1 MTTADTQALLAD
13 LSTRLGPDRVI
24 VDPAQLITYE
34 VDGSFDRGHPD
45 GVVFPRSVD
54 EVVQLVRWAARH
66 QIPLIARG
74 SGTGLAG
81 GAVPEHGGVVV
92 QLGLMNHVLDI
103 DLTGR
108 SAVVEAGVVNL
119 IFDTRV
125 RQHGL
130 FFPPDPSSQR
140 TATIGGNIGTNAGGP
155 HCFKYGV
162 TSNYVTGVEVV
173 LSDGRIIHT
182 GGRALDIPA
191 YDLTALFV
199 GSEGT
204 LGIITRADLRLL
216 RDPPAVR
223 TLLAAFDSVEQAG
236 KAVSAIIARG
246 LVPATMEMMD
256 SSIVRIVEEYA
267 HPGLPLDAGAVLII
281 EVDGYPE
288 SVGPQIAEIEAT
300 LRDCDVREVRVAQ
313 SAAERD
319 RIWFA
324 RKSAAGA
331 MARLAPAYYLV
342 DGTVPRSKL
351 AETLAAVN
359 RIIEADG
366 FRTGHVFHA
375 GDGNLHPLILIEH
388 PSDRALIARVL
399 ETGRKILEVCVAAG
413 GSITGEH
420 GVGIEKRA
428 FMPLMY
434 GATELSLMWDVKDIF
449 DPTGMMNPG
458 KVLPPR
464 DEVMAGLHNA
474 QEPQR
479 GRVSP
484 VVAATGPLSEPAP
497 TAPVF
502 ITPESAEEAAER
514 LRDLTSAGQSV
525 RIRGGGTKSA
535 LLPPADAVVSTAHLS
550 GIRVLAPDD
559 LYITVGAGTCL
570 EELQK
575 AVHPYGMWAPI
586 ASPWSTATI
595 GGTIAA
601 NLNAPLRMRYGSLRD
616 LILAATVALPNGR
629 VARIGRPVVKNVAG
643 YDLPKVHVGAHGT
656 LGLLCDITIKLTP
669 LPRMRATLIA
679 APRRIA
685 QALETGAKLA
695 QHSLIASAVLL
706 LEVADDG
713 RWAAPLPVSLDRRP
727 MTLLVYT
734 AEGLAEDVAAEL
746 AAVRTVLRNAG
757 IPALQIEAPSGSD
770 LWGAFL
776 SAAQPDDL
784 MVRIGV
790 APRDIGALLQ
800 RAGFGGHESYVADV
814 AAGQVYVRAPAPH
827 PDDAGRILE
836 RLRTAARTLG
846 GYAVALA
853 APARARIDRWGFAP
867 DALDKMQALR
877 QRWGADGLLNPGAF
891 LV

>member
-13 LSTRLGPDRVI
+13 LAARLGPDRVV

-54 EVVQLVRWAARH
+54 EVVQVVRWAAEHRT
-66 QIPLIARG
+66 PLIARG

-81 GAVPEHGGVVV
+81 GAVPEIGGLVV
-92 QLGLMNHVLDI
+92 QLGLMNKVLEL
-103 DLTGR
+103 DLIGH
-108 SAVVEAGVVNL
+108 SAVVEAGTVNL
-119 IFDTRV
+119 IFDNQV
-125 RQHGL
+125 RKHGL

-162 TSNYVTGVEVV
+162 TSNYVTGLEVV

-182 GGRALDIPA
+182 GGRAFDMPA

-204 LGIITRADLRLL
+204 LGIITRADLRVL

-223 TLLAAFDSVEQAG
+223 TMLAAFDSVEHAG
-236 KAVSAIIARG
+236 EAVSAIIARG

-300 LRDCDVREVRVAQ
+300 LRECNVREMRIAQ

-331 MARLAPAYYLV
+331 MARLAPAYYLL

-351 AETLAAVN
+351 AETLAIVN
-359 RIIEADG
+359 QIIEADG

-375 GDGNLHPLILIEH
+375 GDGNLHPLILIED
-388 PSDRALIARVL
+388 PSDRTLIARIL
-399 ETGRKILEVCVAAG
+399 ETGRKILAACVAAG

-428 FMPLMY
+428 FMSLMY
-434 GATELSLMWDVKDIF
+434 GPTELSLMWDMKEIF
-449 DPTGMMNPG
+449 DPVGIMNPG

-464 DEVMAGLHNA
+464 E
-474 QEPQR
+474 E
-479 GRVSP
+479 
-484 VVAATGPLSEPAP
+484 VVAPSHNGRP
-497 TAPVF
+497 TDSAPV
-502 ITPESAEEAAER
+502 IHSPEIAEASATPPVATPESPEEAAET
-514 LRDLTSAGQSV
+514 LHALIDAGKSV

-535 LLPPADAVVSTAHLS
+535 LLPPADAVLSTGCLS
-550 GIRVLAPDD
+550 GIRALAPED
-559 LYITVGAGTCL
+559 LYVTVGAGMRL
-570 EELQK
+570 EELQ
-575 AVHPYGMWAPI
+575 AVLQEHRMWAPL
-586 ASPWSTATI
+586 ASPWSAATI
-595 GGTIAA
+595 GGLIAA
-601 NLNAPLRMRYGSLRD
+601 NANAPLRMRYGSIRD
-616 LILAATVALPNGR
+616 MLLAATIALPDGR

-643 YDLPKVHVGAHGT
+643 YDLHKVHVGAHGT
-656 LGLLCDITIKLTP
+656 LGLLCDVTLKLAP
-669 LPRMRATLIA
+669 LPRARATVIA
-679 APRRIA
+679 TPRRIA
-685 QALETGAKLA
+685 QALDVGAALA
-695 QHSLIASAVLL
+695 QQSLVASAVLT
-706 LEVADDG
+706 LEIADGGD
-713 RWAAPLPVSLDRRP
+713 WLSELPVALDRRP
-727 MTLLVYT
+727 TTLLVYT
-734 AEGLAEDVAAEL
+734 AEGLAEDVTAEI
-746 AAVRTVLRNAG
+746 AAVRAALRSAD
-757 IPALQIEAPSGSD
+757 IPAVQINAPSGCA
-770 LWGAFL
+770 LWGAFIN
-776 SAAQPDDL
+776 AAQPEDL
-784 MVRIGV
+784 LVRVGV
-790 APRDIGALLQ
+790 APKDIRAFMQ
-800 RAGFGGHESYVADV
+800 RAGFGGNESYLTDL

-827 PDDAGRILE
+827 PEDASRMLD
-836 RLRTAARTLG
+836 RLRTAARTLN
-846 GYAVALA
+846 GYAIALA
-853 APARARIDRWGFAP
+853 APARARFDRWGFTP
-867 DALDKMQALR
+867 DALDRMQEMR
-877 QRWGADGLLNPGAF
+877 RRWGADGRLNPGAF
-891 LV
+891 IV

>member
-1 MTTADTQALLAD
+1 MTTADTQVLLAD
-13 LSTRLGPDRVI
+13 LSARLGPDRVI

-34 VDGSFDRGHPD
+34 GDGSFDRGHPD

-66 QIPLIARG
+66 HVPLIARG

-81 GAVPEHGGVVV
+81 GAVPEQGGVVV

-223 TLLAAFDSVEQAG
+223 TLLAAFDSVEHAG
-236 KAVSAIIARG
+236 RAVSAIIARG

-300 LRDCDVREVRVAQ
+300 LRACEVREVRVAQ

-351 AETLAAVN
+351 AETLVAVN

-375 GDGNLHPLILIEH
+375 GDGNLHPLILIDD

-449 DPTGMMNPG
+449 DSAGIMNPG
-458 KVLPPR
+458 KVLPPC
-464 DEVMAGLHNA
+464 EAVMTVPHDGRR
-474 QEPQR
+474 PQPER
-479 GRVSP
+479 LSSAATVTGAPGESASP
-484 VVAATGPLSEPAP
+484 VPA
-497 TAPVF
+497 F
-502 ITPESAEEAAER
+502 ITPGSAEEAAET
-514 LRDLTSAGQSV
+514 LRDLIGAGRSV

-535 LLPPADAVVSTAHLS
+535 LLPPADTVVSTAHLS
-550 GIRVLAPDD
+550 GICELAPDD
-559 LYITVGAGTCL
+559 LYVTVGAGMSL

-586 ASPWSTATI
+586 ASPWSNATI

-616 LILAATVALPNGR
+616 LILAATVALPDGR

-669 LPRMRATLIA
+669 LPRTRATLIA
-679 APRRIA
+679 APHRIA
-685 QALETGAKLA
+685 QALEAGTKLA
-695 QHSLIASAVLL
+695 QQSLIASAVLL
-706 LEVADDG
+706 LEIADDG
-713 RWAAPLPVSLDRRP
+713 RWAASLPITLDRCP

-746 AAVRTVLRNAG
+746 AAVRAVLRQAG
-757 IPALQIEAPSGSD
+757 IPTLQIAAPSGSD
-770 LWGAFL
+770 LWGAFI
-776 SAAQPDDL
+776 SAARPDDL
-784 MVRIGV
+784 MVRVGV

-800 RAGFGGHESYVADV
+800 RAGFGRSESYVADV

-846 GYAVALA
+846 GYAVVLA
-853 APARARIDRWGFAP
+853 APTRAPIDRWGFTP

>member
-13 LSTRLGPDRVI
+13 LSARLGPDRVV

-45 GVVFPRSVD
+45 GVVFPRSVN
-54 EVVQLVRWAARH
+54 EVVQVVRWAAEH
-66 QIPLIARG
+66 HTPLIARG

-81 GAVPEHGGVVV
+81 GAVPELGGLVV
-92 QLGLMNHVLDI
+92 QLGLMNRVLEL
-103 DLTGR
+103 DLTGH

-119 IFDTRV
+119 IFDNQV
-125 RQHGL
+125 RKHGL

-182 GGRALDIPA
+182 GGRAFDIPT

-204 LGIITRADLRLL
+204 LGIITRADLRVL

-223 TLLAAFDSVEQAG
+223 TMLAAFDSVEHAG
-236 KAVSAIIARG
+236 EAVSAIIARG
-246 LVPATMEMMD
+246 LIPATMEMMD

-288 SVGPQIAEIEAT
+288 SVGPQIAEIEAI
-300 LRDCDVREVRVAQ
+300 LRMCNVREMRVAQ
-313 SAAERD
+313 SVAERD

-351 AETLAAVN
+351 AETLTTIN

-375 GDGNLHPLILIEH
+375 GDGNLHPLILIED
-388 PSDRALIARVL
+388 PSDRALIARIL
-399 ETGRKILEVCVAAG
+399 ETGRKVLAACVAAG

-428 FMPLMY
+428 FMSLMY
-434 GATELSLMWDVKDIF
+434 GPTELGLMWDVKEIF
-449 DPTGMMNPG
+449 DPAGIMNPG

-464 DEVMAGLHNA
+464 DEVVTSSINGRLTDSAPAIRLAEMAETSA
-474 QEPQR
+474 AAP
-479 GRVSP
+479 P
-484 VVAATGPLSEPAP
+484 VAA
-497 TAPVF
+497 
-502 ITPESAEEAAER
+502 PERPEDAAEA
-514 LRDLTSAGQSV
+514 LRAFIDAGKSV

-535 LLPPADAVVSTAHLS
+535 LLPPADVVLSTECLS
-550 GIRVLAPDD
+550 GIRALVPEDM
-559 LYITVGAGTCL
+559 YVTVGAGTRL
-570 EELQK
+570 EELQ
-575 AVHPYGMWAPI
+575 AALQNHRMWAPL
-586 ASPWSTATI
+586 ASPWSSSTI
-595 GGTIAA
+595 GGMIAA
-601 NLNAPLRMRYGSLRD
+601 NVNAPLRMRYGSIRD
-616 LILAATVALPNGR
+616 MLLAATIALPDGR

-643 YDLPKVHVGAHGT
+643 YDLQKVHVGAHGT
-656 LGLLCDITIKLTP
+656 LGLLCDVTLKLTP
-669 LPRMRATLIA
+669 LPRARATVIA
-679 APRRIA
+679 VPRRIA
-685 QALETGAKLA
+685 QALDIGATLA
-695 QHSLIASAVLL
+695 QQCLIASAVLA
-706 LEVADDG
+706 LEIADG
-713 RWAAPLPVSLDRRP
+713 GGWLPTLPVVLDRRTT
-727 MTLLVYT
+727 TLLIYT
-734 AEGLAEDVAAEL
+734 VEGLAEDVMAEL
-746 AAVRTVLRNAG
+746 AAVRAVLRGAD
-757 IPALQIEAPSGSD
+757 IPAIQIDSSSGSD
-770 LWGAFL
+770 LWGAFIR
-776 SAAQPDDL
+776 AAQPDDL
-784 MVRIGV
+784 LVRIGV
-790 APRDIGALLQ
+790 APKDIRGFMQ
-800 RAGFGGHESYVADV
+800 RAGFGGKESYLTDL

-827 PDDAGRILE
+827 PDDATRILD
-836 RLRTAARTLG
+836 RLRTAARALN
-846 GYAVALA
+846 GYAIALA
-853 APARARIDRWGFAP
+853 APARARIDRWGYAP
-867 DALDKMQALR
+867 DALDRLQEMR
-877 QRWGADGLLNPGAF
+877 QRWGAGGLLNPGAF
-891 LV
+891 IV

>member
-13 LSTRLGPDRVI
+13 LAARLGPDRVI

-34 VDGSFDRGHPD
+34 VDGSFERGHPD
-45 GVVFPRSVD
+45 GVVFPRSVN
-54 EVVQLVRWAARH
+54 EVVELVRWAAEQRV
-66 QIPLIARG
+66 PLIARG

-81 GAVPEHGGVVV
+81 GAVPEIGGVVV
-92 QLGLMNHVLDI
+92 QLGLMNRVLEL
-103 DLTGR
+103 DLIGR

-119 IFDTRV
+119 LFDNQV
-125 RQHGL
+125 RKHGL

-162 TSNYVTGVEVV
+162 TSNYVTGLEVV

-182 GGRALDIPA
+182 GGRAFDIPA

-204 LGIITRADLRLL
+204 LGIITRADLRVL

-223 TLLAAFDSVEQAG
+223 TMLAAFDSVERAG
-236 KAVSAIIARG
+236 EAVSTIIARG
-246 LVPATMEMMD
+246 LIPATMEMMD

-288 SVGPQIAEIEAT
+288 SVGPQIAEIEAI
-300 LRDCDVREVRVAQ
+300 LRECSVREMRVAQ

-351 AETLAAVN
+351 AETLATIN
-359 RIIEADG
+359 QIIEADG

-375 GDGNLHPLILIEH
+375 GDGNLHPLVLIDD
-388 PSDRALIARVL
+388 PSDRTLIARVL
-399 ETGRKILEVCVAAG
+399 ETGRKILAACVAAG

-428 FMPLMY
+428 FMSLMY
-434 GATELSLMWDVKDIF
+434 GATELSLMWDVKEMF
-449 DPTGMMNPG
+449 DPVEIMNTG

-464 DEVMAGLHNA
+464 DEIVAPAHHGRPPGAAPATLQAETTTMSSAGLPIA
-474 QEPQR
+474 TPT
-479 GRVSP
+479 SP
-484 VVAATGPLSEPAP
+484 
-497 TAPVF
+497 
-502 ITPESAEEAAER
+502 EEAADT
-514 LRDLTSAGQSV
+514 LRAFIEGGKSV

-535 LLPPADAVVSTAHLS
+535 LLPPADVMLSTEDLS
-550 GIRVLAPDD
+550 GICDLAVED
-559 LYITVGAGTCL
+559 LYVTVGAGTRL
-570 EELQK
+570 ADLQ
-575 AVHPYGMWAPI
+575 ALLQGHGMWAPL
-586 ASPWSTATI
+586 ASPWQAATI
-595 GGTIAA
+595 GGIIAA
-601 NLNAPLRMRYGSLRD
+601 NANAPLRMRYGSVRD
-616 LILAATVALPNGR
+616 VLLAATIALPDGR

-643 YDLPKVHVGAHGT
+643 YDLHKVQVGAYGT
-656 LGLLCDITIKLTP
+656 LGLLCEVTLKLAP
-669 LPRMRATLIA
+669 LPRARATVIA
-679 APRRIA
+679 MPRRIA
-685 QALETGAKLA
+685 QALDVGATLT
-695 QHSLIASAVLL
+695 QQSLIASAALA
-706 LEVADDG
+706 LEIADG
-713 RWAAPLPVSLDRRP
+713 GGWLPPLPVALDRRP
-727 MTLLVYT
+727 TTLLVYT
-734 AEGLAEDVAAEL
+734 AEGLAEDVRAEI
-746 AAVRTVLRNAG
+746 AAVRTVLRSAD
-757 IPALQIEAPSGSD
+757 ISALQIDSSGSD

-784 MVRIGV
+784 LIRIGI
-790 APRDIGALLQ
+790 APKDIRGFMQ
-800 RAGFGGHESYVADV
+800 RAGFGGRESYLTDL

-827 PDDAGRILE
+827 PDDAHRILD
-836 RLRTAARTLG
+836 RLRTAARTLN
-846 GYAVALA
+846 GYAVVLA
-853 APARARIDRWGFAP
+853 APARARLDPWGYTP
-867 DALDKMQALR
+867 DALDRMR
-877 QRWGADGLLNPGAF
+877 EMRRRWGADGLLNPGAF
-891 LV
+891 IV

>member
-1 MTTADTQALLAD
+1 MTAANAQALLAD
-13 LSTRLGPDRVI
+13 LSARLGPDRVV

-54 EVVQLVRWAARH
+54 DVVQVVRWAAERRM
-66 QIPLIARG
+66 PLIARG

-81 GAVPEHGGVVV
+81 GAVPEIGGLVV
-92 QLGLMNHVLDI
+92 QLGLMNRVLEL
-103 DLTGR
+103 DLVGR

-119 IFDTRV
+119 FFDNQLR
-125 RQHGL
+125 RHGF

-162 TSNYVTGVEVV
+162 TSNYVTGLEAV
-173 LSDGRIIHT
+173 LSDGRIIHA

-204 LGIITRADLRLL
+204 LGIITRADLRVL

-223 TLLAAFDSVEQAG
+223 TMLAAFDSVEHAG
-236 KAVSAIIARG
+236 EAVSAIIARG

-256 SSIVRIVEEYA
+256 ASIVRIVEEYA

-300 LRDCDVREVRVAQ
+300 LRECNVRDMRIAQ

-351 AETLAAVN
+351 AETLATVN

-375 GDGNLHPLILIEH
+375 GDGNLHPLILIDD
-388 PSDRALIARVL
+388 PSDRALIARIL

-428 FMPLMY
+428 FMTLMY
-434 GATELSLMWDVKDIF
+434 GPAELALMWDVKEIF
-449 DPTGMMNPG
+449 DPAGIMNPG

-464 DEVMAGLHNA
+464 E
-474 QEPQR
+474 E
-479 GRVSP
+479 
-484 VVAATGPLSEPAP
+484 VVAAAHRERAIGAAPAIRPLATTEDADAAP
-497 TAPVF
+497 PVAA
-502 ITPESAEEAAER
+502 PESPEDAAET
-514 LRDLTSAGQSV
+514 LRAFIDAGKSV

-535 LLPPADAVVSTAHLS
+535 LLPPADAVLSTECLS
-550 GIRVLAPDD
+550 GIRALAPED
-559 LYITVGAGTCL
+559 LYVTVGAGMRL
-570 EELQK
+570 EDLQS
-575 AVHPYGMWAPI
+575 VLREHRMWAPL
-586 ASPWSTATI
+586 ASPWSAATI
-595 GGTIAA
+595 GGIIAA
-601 NLNAPLRMRYGSLRD
+601 NANAPLRMRYGGIRD
-616 LILAATVALPNGR
+616 MLLAATIALPDGR

-643 YDLPKVHVGAHGT
+643 YDLHRVHVGAHGT
-656 LGLLCDITIKLTP
+656 LGLLCDVTLKLAP
-669 LPRMRATLIA
+669 LPRARVTVIA
-679 APRRIA
+679 MPRRIA
-685 QALETGAKLA
+685 QALDIGATLA
-695 QHSLIASAVLL
+695 QQSLIASAVLA
-706 LEVADDG
+706 LEIADG
-713 RWAAPLPVSLDRRP
+713 GGWLSALSVTLDRRP
-727 MTLLVYT
+727 TTLLAYT
-734 AEGLAEDVAAEL
+734 AEGLAEDVMAEL
-746 AAVRTVLRNAG
+746 AAVRAALRGAG
-757 IPALQIEAPSGSD
+757 IPAVQISAPSGSD
-770 LWGAFL
+770 LWGAFI
-776 SAAQPDDL
+776 SATQADDL
-784 MVRIGV
+784 LVRVGV
-790 APRDIGALLQ
+790 APKDIRAFMQ
-800 RAGFGGHESYVADV
+800 RAGFGGKESYLTDL

-827 PDDAGRILE
+827 PDDATRILD
-836 RLRTAARTLG
+836 RLRTAARTLN
-846 GYAVALA
+846 GYAIVLA
-853 APARARIDRWGFAP
+853 APARARLDRWGYTP
-867 DALDKMQALR
+867 DALDRMQEMR
-877 QRWGADGLLNPGAF
+877 RRWGAGGLLNPGAF
-891 LV
+891 IV

>member
-1 MTTADTQALLAD
+1 MTIADTQALLAD
-13 LSTRLGPDRVI
+13 LSAQLGPDRVV
-24 VDPAQLITYE
+24 VDSAQLITYE
-34 VDGSFDRGHPD
+34 GDGSFDRGHPD
-45 GVVFPRSVD
+45 GVVFPHSVD
-54 EVVQLVRWAARH
+54 EVVQVVRWAARH
-66 QIPLIARG
+66 HVPLIARG

-81 GAVPEHGGVVV
+81 GSVPEHGGVVV
-92 QLGLMNHVLDI
+92 QLGLMNRVLDI

-182 GGRALDIPA
+182 GGRALDIPS

-223 TLLAAFDSVEQAG
+223 TLLAAFDSVEHAG
-236 KAVSAIIARG
+236 KAVSAVIARG

-375 GDGNLHPLILIEH
+375 GDGNLHPLILIDN

-399 ETGRKILEVCVAAG
+399 ETGRKVLEVCVAAG

-428 FMPLMY
+428 FMPVMY
-434 GATELSLMWDVKDIF
+434 GPAELSLMWDVKDIF
-449 DPTGMMNPG
+449 DPTGIMNRG

-464 DEVMAGLHNA
+464 DQVMAGLGNVQKQQA
-474 QEPQR
+474 EYP
-479 GRVSP
+479 SP
-484 VVAATGPLSEPAP
+484 AVKAAETLSASASSEPALI
-497 TAPVF
+497 AP
-502 ITPESAEEAAER
+502 ENAEEAAEI
-514 LRDLTSAGQSV
+514 LRNLVGDGRSV
-525 RIRGGGTKSA
+525 RIRGGGTKSD
-535 LLPPADAVVSTAHLS
+535 LLPPTETVISTAHLS
-550 GIRVLAPDD
+550 GICELAPDD
-559 LYITVGAGTCL
+559 LYVIVGAGTRL

-575 AVHPYGMWAPI
+575 EVQQYGMWAPL
-586 ASPWSTATI
+586 ASPWSAATI
-595 GGTIAA
+595 GGTIAT

-616 LILAATVALPNGR
+616 LILAATVALPDGR

-643 YDLPKVHVGAHGT
+643 YDLPKLHVGAHGT
-656 LGLLCDITIKLTP
+656 LGLLCDITLKLTP
-669 LPRMRATLIA
+669 LPRARATLIA

-685 QALETGAKLA
+685 QALEVGTKLV
-695 QHSLIASAVLL
+695 QQSLIASAVLL
-706 LEVADDG
+706 LEVAG
-713 RWAAPLPVSLDRRP
+713 NGHWAASLPITLDRCP

-757 IPALQIEAPSGSD
+757 IPALQIEAPSGSE
-770 LWGAFL
+770 LWGTFI

-784 MVRIGV
+784 MVRVGV
-790 APRDIGALLQ
+790 APKDIGVLLQ
-800 RAGFGGHESYVADV
+800 RAGFGGNESYMADV
-814 AAGQVYVRAPAPH
+814 VSGQVYVRAPAPH
-827 PDDAGRILE
+827 PDDAGRILD
-836 RLRTAARTLG
+836 RLRTAAQTFG
-846 GYAVALA
+846 GYAVVMA
-853 APARARIDRWGFAP
+853 APARAPIDRWGFTP

>member
-1 MTTADTQALLAD
+1 MTAADTQALLAD
-13 LSTRLGPDRVI
+13 LAARLGPDRVV

-34 VDGSFDRGHPD
+34 VDGSFERGHPD
-45 GVVFPRSVD
+45 GVVFPRSVN
-54 EVVQLVRWAARH
+54 EVVELVRWAAEQRV
-66 QIPLIARG
+66 PLIARG

-81 GAVPEHGGVVV
+81 GAVPEIGGVVV
-92 QLGLMNHVLDI
+92 QLGLMNRVLEL
-103 DLTGR
+103 DLIGR

-119 IFDTRV
+119 LFDNQV
-125 RQHGL
+125 RKHGL

-162 TSNYVTGVEVV
+162 TSNYVTGLEVV

-182 GGRALDIPA
+182 GGRSFDIPA

-204 LGIITRADLRLL
+204 LGIITRADLRVL

-223 TLLAAFDSVEQAG
+223 TMLAAFDSVEHAG
-236 KAVSAIIARG
+236 EAVSAIIARG

-300 LRDCDVREVRVAQ
+300 LRECNVREMRIAQ

-331 MARLAPAYYLV
+331 MARLAPAYYLL

-351 AETLAAVN
+351 AETLAIVN
-359 RIIEADG
+359 QIIEADG

-375 GDGNLHPLILIEH
+375 GDGNLHPLILIED
-388 PSDRALIARVL
+388 PSDRTLIARVL
-399 ETGRKILEVCVAAG
+399 ETGRKILAACVAAG

-428 FMPLMY
+428 FMSLMY
-434 GATELSLMWDVKDIF
+434 GPTELSLMWDVKEMF
-449 DPTGMMNPG
+449 DPVEIMNTG

-464 DEVMAGLHNA
+464 DEIVAPAHYGRPPGAAPATLQAETTNMSSAGLPIA
-474 QEPQR
+474 TPT
-479 GRVSP
+479 SP
-484 VVAATGPLSEPAP
+484 
-497 TAPVF
+497 
-502 ITPESAEEAAER
+502 EEAADA
-514 LRDLTSAGQSV
+514 LRAFIEGGKSV

-535 LLPPADAVVSTAHLS
+535 LLPPADVMLSTEALS
-550 GIRVLAPDD
+550 GICDLAVED
-559 LYITVGAGTCL
+559 LYVTVGAGTRL
-570 EELQK
+570 ADLQ
-575 AVHPYGMWAPI
+575 ALLQGHGMWAPL
-586 ASPWSTATI
+586 ASPWQAATI
-595 GGTIAA
+595 GGIIAA
-601 NLNAPLRMRYGSLRD
+601 NANAPLRMRYGSVRD
-616 LILAATVALPNGR
+616 VLLAATIALPDGR

-643 YDLPKVHVGAHGT
+643 YDLHKVQVGAYGT
-656 LGLLCDITIKLTP
+656 LGLLCEVTLKLAP
-669 LPRMRATLIA
+669 LPRARATVIA
-679 APRRIA
+679 MPRRIA
-685 QALETGAKLA
+685 QALDVGATLT
-695 QHSLIASAVLL
+695 QQSLIASAALA
-706 LEVADDG
+706 LEIADG
-713 RWAAPLPVSLDRRP
+713 GGWLPPLPVALDRRP
-727 MTLLVYT
+727 TTLLVYT
-734 AEGLAEDVAAEL
+734 AEGLAEDVRAEI
-746 AAVRTVLRNAG
+746 AAVRTVLRSADM
-757 IPALQIEAPSGSD
+757 PALQIDSSGSD

-784 MVRIGV
+784 LIRIGI
-790 APRDIGALLQ
+790 APKDIRGFMQ
-800 RAGFGGHESYVADV
+800 RAGFGGRESYLTDL

-827 PDDAGRILE
+827 PDDAHRILD
-836 RLRTAARTLG
+836 RLRTAARTLN
-846 GYAVALA
+846 GYAVVLA
-853 APARARIDRWGFAP
+853 APARARLDPWGYTP
-867 DALDKMQALR
+867 DALDRMR
-877 QRWGADGLLNPGAF
+877 EMRRRWGADGLLNPGAF
-891 LV
+891 IV